1 MQNSEKLQARM
12 QRGTKQL
19 FIWTF
24 AWVISNAVVVIG
36 SEDLWQFSTVPTL
49 IAITVNLMLGIKML
63 FVFKQHLSDMDEMQR
78 KIHFNAM
85 AISLGYT
92 MILGSILGML
102 EPTKLIQHTPSPSAL
117 LIVMSI
123 SYICAVFINLKRYL

>member
-1 MQNSEKLQARM
+1 MQNSEKLEARM

-24 AWVISNAVVVIG
+24 AWVLSNAVVVIG
-36 SEDLWQFSTVPTL
+36 SEDLWHFSTTPTV
-49 IAITVNLMLGIKML
+49 IAIAVNLMLGVKML
-63 FVFKQHLSDMDEMQR
+63 FVFKQHLNDMDEMQR

-85 AISLGYT
+85 AISLGCT

-102 EPTKLIQHTPSPSAL
+102 EPTKLIQQAPSPSVL

-123 SYICAVFINLKRYL
+123 SYISAVFINLKRYL